1 MIPSAWQGAR
11 LPSSSVG
18 QDSQSTI
25 ARGARRTLV
34 ENIPRCGSEL
44 RRTNC
49 SPAPLML
56 RASACF
62 LHLRLVW
69 DLRDHLLEL
78 IHLVLHDVGRRRAV
92 TVVCWFDIWVIAATN
107 LYCQLASSSVGS
119 CSTPS
124 GHVHRHLA
132 IDFVL
137 HQHGK
142 AVTTGSTSKNQVQ
155 FAVFFF

>member
-1 MIPSAWQGAR
+1 M
-11 LPSSSVG
+11 G

-34 ENIPRCGSEL
+34 ANIPRRRRDL
-44 RRTNC
+44 RRTSC
-49 SPAPLML
+49 SPARLMW

-78 IHLVLHDVGRRRAV
+78 IHLVSHDVGRRRAV
-92 TVVCWFDIWVIAATN
+92 TVACCFDIWVIAATN
-107 LYCQLASSSVGS
+107 LCCELASSSVGS

-137 HQHGK
+137 HQCRT
-142 AVTTGSTSKNQVQ
+142 AVTTGTTSKNK
-155 FAVFFF
+155 FSLHFFSKKKNC